1 MHGPPS
7 GCSTRDC
14 YRDGEKE
21 RERRRG
27 ERCSVCL
34 RKREKE
40 KGGVSR
46 ERAIVVHKH
55 TCRHRKK
62 PKDGEEKRIGCTAQ
76 TQPGIQIQGAA
87 HANHRIWNTS
97 APHCRTW
104 PVRLDA
110 VYSSSDKW
118 KCLRKREIWNG
129 VSAFYKWAIFSQCGN
144 HTQEI
149 WKVLLVPDATHPP
162 CDQDSSS
169 WFPILMNNL
178 VPHKIW
184 RQMPAAVF
192 LSYFLNDLIPHSFVQ
207 VFILKYVLIHTE

>member
-1 MHGPPS
+1 MPLADEVWTNKIRTCAAVLKCMLIQLGSLRSSIALLPGLMGPRANTEKKNPQKQQALLAASVRRRTHGPPS

-34 RKREKE
+34 RKREEE

-62 PKDGEEKRIGCTAQ
+62 PKDGEEKRISCTAH

-87 HANHRIWNTS
+87 HANHRI
-97 APHCRTW
+97 
-104 PVRLDA
+104 
-110 VYSSSDKW
+110 
-118 KCLRKREIWNG
+118 
-129 VSAFYKWAIFSQCGN
+129 
-144 HTQEI
+144 
-149 WKVLLVPDATHPP
+149 
-162 CDQDSSS
+162 
-169 WFPILMNNL
+169 
-178 VPHKIW
+178 
-184 RQMPAAVF
+184 
-192 LSYFLNDLIPHSFVQ
+192 
-207 VFILKYVLIHTE
+207 